1 MREEGCTHLWT
12 VWVWGAQP
20 GGPALT
26 RVFSFLRPGGLR
38 HEFDS
43 ERIPELSGPTFLQD
57 IHSVSSLC
65 KLYFREL
72 PNPLLTYQLYGKF
85 SVSKGDSEVGGCWDA
100 SGPVPLM
107 PVHNLRRPCQ
117 CLGRTNAWCV
127 SMTSYNSCPRHTI
140 GKPGVVGKG
149 YGGLTR
155 EVETQVSPSTPTPGP
170 WSIC

>member
-1 MREEGCTHLWT
+1 MGCTARWT
-12 VWVWGAQP
+12 SSDTS
-20 GGPALT
+20 L
-26 RVFSFLRPGGLR
+26 SSLRPGGLR

-85 SVSKGDSEVGGCWDA
+85 SVSTGDSEVGGCWDA
-100 SGPVPLM
+100 SGPVPIM

-117 CLGRTNAWCV
+117 CLGRTSAWCV
-127 SMTSYNSCPRHTI
+127 SMTSSNSCPRHTI
-140 GKPGVVGKG
+140 GKPGGVGKG
-149 YGGLTR
+149 CGRLTG
-155 EVETQVSPSTPTPGP
+155 S
-170 WSIC
+170 

>member
-1 MREEGCTHLWT
+1 MQEEGRIHLWT
-12 VWVWGAQP
+12 VGMGCTARQTSSDTS
-20 GGPALT
+20 L
-26 RVFSFLRPGGLR
+26 SSLRPGGLR

-100 SGPVPLM
+100 SGQFPS
-107 PVHNLRRPCQ
+107 
-117 CLGRTNAWCV
+117 CLCTISGGHVSAW
-127 SMTSYNSCPRHTI
+127 
-140 GKPGVVGKG
+140 
-149 YGGLTR
+149 GG
-155 EVETQVSPSTPTPGP
+155 
-170 WSIC
+170 